1 MADIQEVSFN
11 VSGAQVT
18 LVTTTEAVVISA
30 PAIAVPRQTIFSV
43 VFGWGQLLVGTGM
56 THGTPRI
63 RRGTAITSTLVGE
76 ATAEEIKTAA
86 ADREPFFIMTGEELS
101 DRADVE
107 YSFTLQATG
116 ASANGTVDQAAILV
130 LLI

>member
-11 VSGAQVT
+11 ASGTQVT
-18 LVTTTEAVVISA
+18 LTTTTEAVVISA
-30 PAIAVPRQTIFSV
+30 PPVAVVRQSV
-43 VFGWGQLLVGTGM
+43 FAMIIGWGQLLIGTGC

-86 ADREPFFIMTGEELS
+86 ADREPFFIMVGEALAGVAS
-101 DRADVE
+101 VE
-107 YSFTLQATG
+107 YSFTLQQTG